1 MVTNRPEQVGG
12 QWTQLDLDAGGF
24 SQSALLPTALLSAKD
39 QISLHLL
46 FDSKLSKWCRMDVI
60 TTFISLCLRAL
71 MLQNPWRGWLG
82 VGWGLLLLRSGDF
95 SPEVSRSFVPPMKSA
110 RRQGKICFL
119 AAVPVLFQKT
129 DAVLGMHRD

>member
-12 QWTQLDLDAGGF
+12 HWTQLDLDAGGF

-71 MLQNPWRGWLG
+71 MLQNP
-82 VGWGLLLLRSGDF
+82 
-95 SPEVSRSFVPPMKSA
+95 
-110 RRQGKICFL
+110 
-119 AAVPVLFQKT
+119 
-129 DAVLGMHRD
+129 